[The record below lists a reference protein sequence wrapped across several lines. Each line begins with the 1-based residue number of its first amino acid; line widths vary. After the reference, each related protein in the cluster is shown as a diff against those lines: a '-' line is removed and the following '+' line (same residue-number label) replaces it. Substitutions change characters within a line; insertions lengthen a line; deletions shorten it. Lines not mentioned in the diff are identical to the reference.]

1 MLTKQNVTIN
11 EEDFSLD
18 TFERLVYRKSYDSA
32 APMLIK
38 ILQNIEQKTFDL
50 IPDNANDDEKAN
62 LKSELL
68 TRFAAAIT
76 SMFADP
82 KFNLNESLLL
92 DLLIYKR
99 YIVSLFGTTA
109 FSNMNH
115 IIGLVGQVA
124 GNGQVTFQGYS
135 SFFKLMLTSSIYSPP
150 ELVLQTLNSAPEG
163 FKLPYWLS
171 LLDTEAVLNPDAD
184 QLRNQLLLE
193 GETLQNE
200 LVPYEFVIRIINIW
214 MFVSYFTT
222 PKKHD
227 VKKHLNSML
236 LKWMETQGVKQ
247 PVLPPR
253 KSGKTKP
260 KLLVLSEMFTSV
272 HAMYRCYSPSIS
284 QLRSKFH
291 TVLVAAT
298 GSYDETS
305 KSIFDEVI
313 DFVQTDPIKK
323 TVGKIIRAHADIIY
337 YPSIGMES
345 WTTMTCQL
353 RLAPIQ
359 MMTMGHPATS
369 NSEFMDY
376 ALIEE
381 FSLGDSQ
388 CFSETVVVKNEGAK
402 FSPYDDQELPT
413 PVIREKPETIKIAI
427 PATMYKLNSDFLGVC
442 KNIEKR
448 VKRPIEFHFFPN
460 RLGIMLDFATQM
472 IWKWLPNSTVYPS
485 MSYQDYMKY
494 LGACDIHFSTFP
506 FGLANGIV
514 DSSLVALPIV
524 ALDGPE
530 VHSHSDVGFQQRLGL
545 PGWLSANTQEEF
557 EEAAVRL
564 IGDDELRVSISKDL
578 VDADPYKIFFANKH
592 ADTDYFA
599 NLADWIYRN
608 HESIQT
614 DGRKTWTEE
623 DFIDG
628 NDIKPTP
635 IDQVS

>member
-1 MLTKQNVTIN
+1 MQNEQNVTMI

-18 TFERLVYRKSYDSA
+18 TFERLVYAKSYDKA

-50 IPDNANDDEKAN
+50 IPVNANDDEKAN

-68 TRFAAAIT
+68 TRFAAGIT
-76 SMFADP
+76 SMFCDP
-82 KFNLNESLLL
+82 GFNLNESLFLK
-92 DLLIYKR
+92 LLIYKR
-99 YIVSLFGTTA
+99 YIVSIFGTTA

-171 LLDTEAVLNPDAD
+171 LLDTEAVLDSDAD

-200 LVPYEFVIRIINIW
+200 LAPHEFVLRIINIW

-247 PVLPPR
+247 PVLPPM
-253 KSGKTKP
+253 KSGKTKL
-260 KLLVLSEMFTSV
+260 KLLVLSEIFTSG
-272 HAMYRCYSPSIS
+272 HAMYRCYGQLIS
-284 QLRSKFH
+284 QLRPKFH
-291 TVLVAAT
+291 VVLVAAT

-313 DFVQTDPIKK
+313 DFEQTDPIKK
-323 TVGKIIRAHADIIY
+323 IVGKIIKAHADIIY
-337 YPSIGMES
+337 YPSIGMQS
-345 WTTMTCQL
+345 WTIMTCQL
-353 RLAPIQ
+353 RLAPVQ
-359 MMTMGHPATS
+359 MMETGHPATS
-369 NSEFMDY
+369 KSKSIDY
-376 ALIEE
+376 VLLEE
-381 FSLGDSQ
+381 HALGDPQ
-388 CFSETVVVKNEGAK
+388 CWSETVVVKNVGVT
-402 FSPYDDQELPT
+402 FHPYDDKERPT
-413 PVIREKPETIKIAI
+413 PVIRERPETIKIAI
-427 PATMYKLNSDFLGVC
+427 PANLYKLNSDFLRVC
-442 KNIEKR
+442 KNIEQR
-448 VKRPIEFHFFPN
+448 VARPIEFHFFPN
-460 RLGIMLDFATQM
+460 RFGIMLDFATAM
-472 IWKWLPNSTVYPS
+472 IRKWFPNSAIFPT
-485 MSYQDYMKY
+485 MSYQDYVQY

-506 FGLANGIV
+506 FGLSNGCI
-514 DSSLVALPIV
+514 DSTLAGLPIV

-530 VHSHSDVGFQQRLGL
+530 VHSHVDLAFQKALGL
-545 PGWLSANTQEEF
+545 PEWLSANTFGEY

-564 IGDDELRVSISKDL
+564 IEDDDLRVSLSKDL
-578 VDADPYKIFFANKH
+578 VDVDPYNIFANH
-592 ADTDYFA
+592 HTNTDYFP
-599 NLADWIYRN
+599 NLVGWIYRN
-608 HESIQT
+608 HEAIQAV
-614 DGRKTWTEE
+614 GRKTWTEE
-623 DFIDG
+623 DFIEG
-628 NDIKPTP
+628 NDVKPESIAQT
-635 IDQVS
+635 S